1 MEYELGEVLLTRSQ
15 IASGVSKIAQEISKS
30 YANDRPIVISLLVGA
45 FVFCADLVR
54 EIGGDCLIEFIKAK
68 SYQGSNSSGNV
79 IISGLDALHLE
90 NKSVLLVED
99 IIDTGLTLNAVLQ
112 QILAKKPKSVK
123 VATLLDKPSRRK
135 VNLKPDYVC
144 FSIPDHFVVGYGL
157 DYDNKYRN
165 LPDIHM
171 MRMK

>member
-1 MEYELGEVLLTRSQ
+1 MEYELGEVLLTRHQ
-15 IASGVSKIAQEISKS
+15 IASGVGKIAQEIRMEL
-30 YANDRPIVISLLVGA
+30 NDDRPIIISLLVGS
-45 FVFCADLVR
+45 FMFCADLVR
-54 EIGGDCLIEFIKAK
+54 EMGGDCQIEFIKAN
-68 SYQGSNSSGNV
+68 SYQGCNSTGNV
-79 IISGLDALHLE
+79 IVSGLDALHLE
-90 NKSVLLVED
+90 NKSILLVED

-112 QILAKKPKSVK
+112 QIHAKRPKSVK
-123 VATLLDKPSRRK
+123 IATLLDKPSRRK